1 MPEPVR
7 RVCVVGPSTRFLS
20 GITYY
25 TFGLCAALST
35 RYDVSAILMRR
46 LLPTALYPGRKRVGA
61 TISALQLPPTVQ
73 RFDGVDWFW
82 MPTLLR
88 ALWFLGRRRP
98 HALILQ
104 WWTGTVLHTYLA
116 LAVLARLRGARV
128 VVEFHEVLDTGED
141 RLAWAGAYVRTV
153 APWLFRLAGGY
164 VVHSEYDRQLVIDRY
179 GLPTNRIATIPH
191 ATYDHY
197 HEQRGA
203 RQRMAPEECCNLLY
217 FGVIRPYKGLEDLI
231 RAFDAIPAEEIA
243 GYWLTVVGE
252 TWEGWTLPCELI
264 AQSRYRERITF
275 VNHYVPDDD
284 VDGLFAGA
292 DVVVLPYHRS
302 SQSGPLHVALHYGL
316 PAVVTAVGGLVEAV
330 AGYEG
335 AVLTE
340 PANPAALLQAI
351 RQAAAW
357 RGTRFADP
365 RGWDATADRYHAFLA
380 ATDDSARSAGRETSA
395 ASMDVPAR

>member
-1 MPEPVR
+1 M
-7 RVCVVGPSTRFLS
+7 VGPSTRFLS

-25 TFGLCAALST
+25 TFGLCAALSP

-61 TISALQLPPTVQ
+61 AISTIQLPQAVD

-82 MPTLLR
+82 LPTLLQ

-98 HALILQ
+98 QAVILQ

-116 LAVLARLRGARV
+116 LALLARLRGARV
-128 VVEFHEVLDTGED
+128 VVEFHEVLDTGEE

-179 GLPTNRIATIPH
+179 GLPTHRIATIPH

-197 HEQRGA
+197 REQRGA
-203 RQRMAPEECCNLLY
+203 RQRMAPQECCNLFH

-231 RAFDAIPAEEIA
+231 HAFDAIPADEIA

-252 TWEGWTLPCELI
+252 TWEGWTLPRELI

-275 VNHYVPDDD
+275 INHYVPDDD

-316 PAVVTAVGGLVEAV
+316 PVVVTAVGGLVEAV
-330 AGYEG
+330 AGYGG

-340 PANPAALLQAI
+340 PANPETLLQAI
-351 RQAAAW
+351 RQAAAL

-365 RGWDATADRYHAFLA
+365 RGWDATADRYHAFLT
-380 ATDDSARSAGRETSA
+380 ATDDPVPSAGRETA
-395 ASMDVPAR
+395 ASMDAPAL